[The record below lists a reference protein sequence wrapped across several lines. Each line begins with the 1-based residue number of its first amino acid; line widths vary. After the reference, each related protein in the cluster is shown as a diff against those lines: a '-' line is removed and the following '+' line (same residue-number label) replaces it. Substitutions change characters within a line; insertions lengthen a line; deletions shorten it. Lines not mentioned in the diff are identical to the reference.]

1 MEKIT
6 PPKSEMTMALRG
18 RNHPSSFVDGYRAP
32 TLSPHI
38 PADQESTKNFN
49 VDIVD
54 QR

>member
-6 PPKSEMTMALRG
+6 PPKGEMTTAQRG
-18 RNHPSSFVDGYRAP
+18 RNHPSSFVDGYHAP
-32 TLSPHI
+32 TLPLHI
-38 PADQESTKNFN
+38 PAAQESTKNFN